1 MKSGM
6 IFGLVSSLIL
16 HALVLMFFLFSFY
29 TQEKSSGVD
38 FKQGVEFTSIM
49 MVSEL
54 PIGELKEVSIDQ
66 KKSNSQDKNKKQMV
80 SELPIGELK
89 EVSID
94 QKKSNSQDKNKKQ
107 DEKMS
112 LNSQDKN
119 AVLKAQ
125 KKIEKQDEN
134 QAQKEIANASENSK
148 FKNESLSAPLQ
159 SNEDKTQTIVS
170 GNAKEQ
176 IKSYQA
182 LLMAHLAKFK
192 KYPQEAI
199 MQKQEGVVRIRVSI
213 DESGNV
219 LSKELKKSCPYAVL
233 NDEVL
238 SLFKRASP
246 LPKPPKEMLKDG
258 EKISFVMPIDYN
270 IKDYLGKK

>member
-1 MKSGM
+1 MKSSV
-6 IFGLVSSLIL
+6 IFGFVLSLIL

-38 FKQGVEFTSIM
+38 FKQGAEFTSIM

-66 KKSNSQDKNKKQMV
+66 KKSNSQDKNKKQ
-80 SELPIGELK
+80 
-89 EVSID
+89 
-94 QKKSNSQDKNKKQ
+94 
-107 DEKMS
+107 DERIS

-119 AVLKAQ
+119 AVLKVQ

-148 FKNESLSAPLQ
+148 FKNESLSTPLQ

-176 IKSYQA
+176 VKSYQA
-182 LLMAHLAKFK
+182 LLMAHLTKFK

-219 LSKELKKSCPYAVL
+219 LSKELKKSCPYAAL

-246 LPKPPKEMLKDG
+246 LPKPPKEMLKNGD
-258 EKISFVMPIDYN
+258 KISFVMPIDYN

>member
-1 MKSGM
+1 MKSSV
-6 IFGLVSSLIL
+6 IFGFVLSLIL
-16 HALVLMFFLFSFY
+16 HTLVLMFFLFSFY

-38 FKQGVEFTSIM
+38 FKQGAEFTSIM
-49 MVSEL
+49 MVSEF
-54 PIGELKEVSIDQ
+54 
-66 KKSNSQDKNKKQMV
+66 
-80 SELPIGELK
+80 PIGELK

-107 DEKMS
+107 DERIS
-112 LNSQDKN
+112 FNSQDKN
-119 AVLKAQ
+119 AVLKVQ

-176 IKSYQA
+176 VKSYQA
-182 LLMAHLAKFK
+182 LLMAHLTKFK

-219 LSKELKKSCPYAVL
+219 LSKELKKSCPYAAL
-233 NDEVL
+233 NDEAL

-246 LPKPPKEMLKDG
+246 FVRGILKRTCNY
-258 EKISFVMPIDYN
+258 P
-270 IKDYLGKK
+270 

>member
-1 MKSGM
+1 MKSSA
-6 IFGLVSSLIL
+6 IFGFVLSLIL
-16 HALVLMFFLFSFY
+16 HTLVLMFSLFSFY

-38 FKQGVEFTSIM
+38 FKQGAEFTSIM
-49 MVSEL
+49 MVSEF
-54 PIGELKEVSIDQ
+54 
-66 KKSNSQDKNKKQMV
+66 
-80 SELPIGELK
+80 PIGELK

-107 DEKMS
+107 DERIS
-112 LNSQDKN
+112 FNSQDKN
-119 AVLKAQ
+119 AVLKVQ

-159 SNEDKTQTIVS
+159 SNKDKTQTIVS

-176 IKSYQA
+176 VKSYQA
-182 LLMAHLAKFK
+182 LLMAHLTKFK

-219 LSKELKKSCPYAVL
+219 LSKELKKSCPYAAL
-233 NDEVL
+233 NDEAL

-246 LPKPPKEMLKDG
+246 LPKPPKEMLKNGD
-258 EKISFVMPIDYN
+258 KISFVMPIDYN

>member
-1 MKSGM
+1 MKSSV
-6 IFGLVSSLIL
+6 IFGFVLSLIL

-38 FKQGVEFTSIM
+38 FKQGLEFTSIM
-49 MVSEL
+49 MVSEF

-66 KKSNSQDKNKKQMV
+66 KKSNSQN
-80 SELPIGELK
+80 
-89 EVSID
+89 
-94 QKKSNSQDKNKKQ
+94 KNKKQ

-125 KKIEKQDEN
+125 KKTEKQDEN

-176 IKSYQA
+176 VKSYQA
-182 LLMAHLAKFK
+182 LLMAHLTKFK

-199 MQKQEGVVRIRVSI
+199 VQKQEGVVRIRVSI

-219 LSKELKKSCPYAVL
+219 LSKELKKSCPYAAL

-246 LPKPPKEMLKDG
+246 LPKPPKEMLKNGD
-258 EKISFVMPIDYN
+258 KISFVMPIDYN

>member
-38 FKQGVEFTSIM
+38 FKQGVKFTSIM
-49 MVSEL
+49 
-54 PIGELKEVSIDQ
+54 
-66 KKSNSQDKNKKQMV
+66 MV

-125 KKIEKQDEN
+125 KKIKKQDEN

-159 SNEDKTQTIVS
+159 SNEDKTQTIIS

>member
-49 MVSEL
+49 
-54 PIGELKEVSIDQ
+54 
-66 KKSNSQDKNKKQMV
+66 MV

-270 IKDYLGKK
+270 IKDYLGKNKLLIK

>member
-1 MKSGM
+1 MKSNV
-6 IFGLVSSLIL
+6 IFGFVLSLIL
-16 HALVLMFFLFSFY
+16 HALVLIFFLFSFY

-38 FKQGVEFTSIM
+38 FKQGLEFTSIM

-66 KKSNSQDKNKKQMV
+66 KKSNSQDKNKKQ
-80 SELPIGELK
+80 
-89 EVSID
+89 
-94 QKKSNSQDKNKKQ
+94 
-107 DEKMS
+107 DERIS

-119 AVLKAQ
+119 AVLKVQ

-176 IKSYQA
+176 VKSYQA
-182 LLMAHLAKFK
+182 LLMAHLTKFK

-219 LSKELKKSCPYAVL
+219 LSKELKKSCPYAAL
-233 NDEVL
+233 NDEAL

-246 LPKPPKEMLKDG
+246 LPKPPKEMLKNGD
-258 EKISFVMPIDYN
+258 KISFVMPIDYN

>member
-1 MKSGM
+1 MKSSV
-6 IFGLVSSLIL
+6 IFGFVLSLIL
-16 HALVLMFFLFSFY
+16 HTLVLMFFLFSFY
-29 TQEKSSGVD
+29 TQEKSSGVN
-38 FKQGVEFTSIM
+38 FKQGAEFTSIM
-49 MVSEL
+49 MVSEF
-54 PIGELKEVSIDQ
+54 
-66 KKSNSQDKNKKQMV
+66 
-80 SELPIGELK
+80 PIGELK

-107 DEKMS
+107 DERIS
-112 LNSQDKN
+112 FNSQDKN
-119 AVLKAQ
+119 AVLKVQ

-176 IKSYQA
+176 VKSYQA
-182 LLMAHLAKFK
+182 LLMAHLTKFK

-219 LSKELKKSCPYAVL
+219 LSKELKKSCPYAAL
-233 NDEVL
+233 NDEAL

-246 LPKPPKEMLKDG
+246 LPKPPKEMLKNGD
-258 EKISFVMPIDYN
+258 KISFVMPIDYN

>member
-1 MKSGM
+1 MKSNV
-6 IFGLVSSLIL
+6 IFGFVLSLIL
-16 HALVLMFFLFSFY
+16 HALVLIFFLFSFY

-38 FKQGVEFTSIM
+38 FKQGLEFTSIM
-49 MVSEL
+49 
-54 PIGELKEVSIDQ
+54 
-66 KKSNSQDKNKKQMV
+66 MV

-119 AVLKAQ
+119 AVLKVQ

-134 QAQKEIANASENSK
+134 RAQKEIANASENSK

-176 IKSYQA
+176 VKSYQA
-182 LLMAHLAKFK
+182 LLMAHLTKFK

-199 MQKQEGVVRIRVSI
+199 VQKQEGVVRIRVSI

-246 LPKPPKEMLKDG
+246 LPKPPKEMLKNGD
-258 EKISFVMPIDYN
+258 KISFVMPIDYN

>member
-1 MKSGM
+1 MKSSV
-6 IFGLVSSLIL
+6 IFGFVLSLIL
-16 HALVLMFFLFSFY
+16 HTLVLMFFLFSFY

-38 FKQGVEFTSIM
+38 FKQGAEFISIM
-49 MVSEL
+49 MVSEF

-66 KKSNSQDKNKKQMV
+66 KKSNSQDKN
-80 SELPIGELK
+80 
-89 EVSID
+89 
-94 QKKSNSQDKNKKQ
+94 
-107 DEKMS
+107 
-112 LNSQDKN
+112 
-119 AVLKAQ
+119 AVLKVQ

-176 IKSYQA
+176 VKSYQA
-182 LLMAHLAKFK
+182 LLMAHLTKFK

-219 LSKELKKSCPYAVL
+219 LSKELKKSCPYAAL
-233 NDEVL
+233 NDEAL

-246 LPKPPKEMLKDG
+246 LPKPPKEMLKNGD
-258 EKISFVMPIDYN
+258 KISFVMPIDYN

>member
-1 MKSGM
+1 
-6 IFGLVSSLIL
+6 
-16 HALVLMFFLFSFY
+16 MFSLFSFY

-38 FKQGVEFTSIM
+38 FKQGAEFTSIM
-49 MVSEL
+49 MVSEF
-54 PIGELKEVSIDQ
+54 
-66 KKSNSQDKNKKQMV
+66 
-80 SELPIGELK
+80 PIGELK

-107 DEKMS
+107 DERIS
-112 LNSQDKN
+112 FNSQDKN
-119 AVLKAQ
+119 AVLKVQ

-176 IKSYQA
+176 VKSYQA
-182 LLMAHLAKFK
+182 LLMAHLTKFK

-219 LSKELKKSCPYAVL
+219 LSKELKKSCPYAAL
-233 NDEVL
+233 NDEAL

-246 LPKPPKEMLKDG
+246 LPKPPKEMLKNGD
-258 EKISFVMPIDYN
+258 KISFVMPIDYN

>member
-1 MKSGM
+1 MKSSV
-6 IFGLVSSLIL
+6 IFGFVLSLIL
-16 HALVLMFFLFSFY
+16 HTLVLMFSLFSFY

-38 FKQGVEFTSIM
+38 FKQGAEFTSIM

-66 KKSNSQDKNKKQMV
+66 KKSNSQDKN
-80 SELPIGELK
+80 
-89 EVSID
+89 
-94 QKKSNSQDKNKKQ
+94 
-107 DEKMS
+107 
-112 LNSQDKN
+112 
-119 AVLKAQ
+119 AVLKVQ

-176 IKSYQA
+176 VKSYQA
-182 LLMAHLAKFK
+182 LLMAHLTKFK

-199 MQKQEGVVRIRVSI
+199 IQKQEGVVRIRVSI

-219 LSKELKKSCPYAVL
+219 LSKELKKSCPYAAL
-233 NDEVL
+233 NDEAL

-246 LPKPPKEMLKDG
+246 LPKPPKEMLKNGD
-258 EKISFVMPIDYN
+258 KISFVMPIDYN

>member
-1 MKSGM
+1 MKSSV
-6 IFGLVSSLIL
+6 IFGFVLSLIL

-38 FKQGVEFTSIM
+38 FKQGLEFTSIM

-66 KKSNSQDKNKKQMV
+66 KKSNSQDKNKKQ
-80 SELPIGELK
+80 
-89 EVSID
+89 D
-94 QKKSNSQDKNKKQ
+94 A
-107 DEKMS
+107 KMS

-119 AVLKAQ
+119 AVLKVQ

-176 IKSYQA
+176 VKSYQA
-182 LLMAHLAKFK
+182 LLMAHLTKFK

-199 MQKQEGVVRIRVSI
+199 VQKQEGVVRIRVSI

-219 LSKELKKSCPYAVL
+219 LSKELKKSCPYAAL

-246 LPKPPKEMLKDG
+246 LPKPPKEMLKNGD
-258 EKISFVMPIDYN
+258 KISFVMPIDYN

>member
-1 MKSGM
+1 MKSSV
-6 IFGLVSSLIL
+6 IFGFVLSLIL

-66 KKSNSQDKNKKQMV
+66 KKSNSQDKNKKQDGR
-80 SELPIGELK
+80 I
-89 EVSID
+89 
-94 QKKSNSQDKNKKQ
+94 
-107 DEKMS
+107 S

-119 AVLKAQ
+119 AVLKVQ
-125 KKIEKQDEN
+125 KKIKKQDEN

-176 IKSYQA
+176 VKSYQA
-182 LLMAHLAKFK
+182 LLMAHLTKFK

-219 LSKELKKSCPYAVL
+219 LSKELKKSCPYAAL

-246 LPKPPKEMLKDG
+246 LPKPPKEMLKNGD
-258 EKISFVMPIDYN
+258 KISFVMPIDYN

>member
-16 HALVLMFFLFSFY
+16 HTLVLMFFLFSFY

-66 KKSNSQDKNKKQMV
+66 KKSNSQDKNKKQ
-80 SELPIGELK
+80 
-89 EVSID
+89 
-94 QKKSNSQDKNKKQ
+94 

-125 KKIEKQDEN
+125 KKNKKQDEN

-148 FKNESLSAPLQ
+148 FKNETLSAPLQ
-159 SNEDKTQTIVS
+159 SNEDKTQTIIS

-176 IKSYQA
+176 VKSYQA

-246 LPKPPKEMLKDG
+246 LPKPPKEMLKNG

>member
-1 MKSGM
+1 MKSSV
-6 IFGLVSSLIL
+6 IFGFVLSLIL
-16 HALVLMFFLFSFY
+16 HTLVLMFFLFSFY

-38 FKQGVEFTSIM
+38 FKQGAEFTSIM
-49 MVSEL
+49 MVSEF
-54 PIGELKEVSIDQ
+54 
-66 KKSNSQDKNKKQMV
+66 
-80 SELPIGELK
+80 PIGELK

-107 DEKMS
+107 DERIS
-112 LNSQDKN
+112 FNSQDKH
-119 AVLKAQ
+119 AVLKVQ

-159 SNEDKTQTIVS
+159 SNKDKTQTIVS

-176 IKSYQA
+176 VKSYQA
-182 LLMAHLAKFK
+182 LLMAHLTKFK

-219 LSKELKKSCPYAVL
+219 LSKELKKSCPYAAL
-233 NDEVL
+233 NDEAL

-246 LPKPPKEMLKDG
+246 LPKPPKEMLKNGD
-258 EKISFVMPIDYN
+258 KISFVMPIDYN

>member
-1 MKSGM
+1 MKSSV
-6 IFGLVSSLIL
+6 IFGFVLSLIL
-16 HALVLMFFLFSFY
+16 HTLVLMFFLFSFY

-38 FKQGVEFTSIM
+38 FKQGAEFTSIM
-49 MVSEL
+49 MVSEF
-54 PIGELKEVSIDQ
+54 
-66 KKSNSQDKNKKQMV
+66 
-80 SELPIGELK
+80 PIGELK

-107 DEKMS
+107 DERIS
-112 LNSQDKN
+112 FNSQDKN
-119 AVLKAQ
+119 AVLKVQ

-159 SNEDKTQTIVS
+159 SNKDKTQTIVS

-176 IKSYQA
+176 VKSYQA
-182 LLMAHLAKFK
+182 LLMAHLTKFK

-219 LSKELKKSCPYAVL
+219 LSKELKKSCPYAAL
-233 NDEVL
+233 NDEAL

-246 LPKPPKEMLKDG
+246 LPKPPKEMLKNGD
-258 EKISFVMPIDYN
+258 KISFVMPI
-270 IKDYLGKK
+270 

>member
-1 MKSGM
+1 MKSSV
-6 IFGLVSSLIL
+6 IFGFVLSLIL
-16 HALVLMFFLFSFY
+16 HALVLMFSLFSFY

-38 FKQGVEFTSIM
+38 FKQGAEFTSIM

-66 KKSNSQDKNKKQMV
+66 KKSNSQDKNKKQ
-80 SELPIGELK
+80 
-89 EVSID
+89 
-94 QKKSNSQDKNKKQ
+94 
-107 DEKMS
+107 DERIS

-119 AVLKAQ
+119 AVLKVQ

-176 IKSYQA
+176 VKSYQA
-182 LLMAHLAKFK
+182 LLMAHLTKFK

-219 LSKELKKSCPYAVL
+219 LSKELKKSCPYAAL

-246 LPKPPKEMLKDG
+246 LPKPPKEMLKNGD
-258 EKISFVMPIDYN
+258 KISFVMPIDYN

>member
-1 MKSGM
+1 MKSSV
-6 IFGLVSSLIL
+6 IFGFVLSLIL
-16 HALVLMFFLFSFY
+16 HTLVLMFFLFSFY

-38 FKQGVEFTSIM
+38 FKQGAEFTFIM
-49 MVSEL
+49 MVSEF
-54 PIGELKEVSIDQ
+54 
-66 KKSNSQDKNKKQMV
+66 
-80 SELPIGELK
+80 PIGELK

-107 DEKMS
+107 DERIS
-112 LNSQDKN
+112 FNSQDKN
-119 AVLKAQ
+119 AVLKVQ

-159 SNEDKTQTIVS
+159 SNKDKTQTIVS

-176 IKSYQA
+176 VKSYQA
-182 LLMAHLAKFK
+182 LLMAHLTKFK

-219 LSKELKKSCPYAVL
+219 LSKELKKSCPYAAL
-233 NDEVL
+233 NDEAL

-246 LPKPPKEMLKDG
+246 LPKPPKEMLKNGD
-258 EKISFVMPIDYN
+258 KISFVMPIDYN

>member
-1 MKSGM
+1 MKSSV
-6 IFGLVSSLIL
+6 IFGFVLSLIL
-16 HALVLMFFLFSFY
+16 HTLVLMFFLFSFY

-38 FKQGVEFTSIM
+38 FKQGAEFTSIM

-66 KKSNSQDKNKKQMV
+66 KKSNSQDKNKKQ
-80 SELPIGELK
+80 
-89 EVSID
+89 
-94 QKKSNSQDKNKKQ
+94 
-107 DEKMS
+107 DERIS

-119 AVLKAQ
+119 AVLKVQ

-159 SNEDKTQTIVS
+159 SNEDQTQTIVS

-176 IKSYQA
+176 VKSYQA
-182 LLMAHLAKFK
+182 LLMAHLTKFK

-199 MQKQEGVVRIRVSI
+199 MKKQEGVVRIRVSI

-219 LSKELKKSCPYAVL
+219 LSKELKKSCPYAAL

-246 LPKPPKEMLKDG
+246 LPKPPKEMLKNGD
-258 EKISFVMPIDYN
+258 KISFVMPIDYN

>member
-1 MKSGM
+1 MKSSV
-6 IFGLVSSLIL
+6 IFGFVLSLIL

-38 FKQGVEFTSIM
+38 FKQESEFTSIM
-49 MVSEL
+49 
-54 PIGELKEVSIDQ
+54 I
-66 KKSNSQDKNKKQMV
+66 V

-107 DEKMS
+107 DERIS

-119 AVLKAQ
+119 AVLKVQ

-176 IKSYQA
+176 VKSYQA
-182 LLMAHLAKFK
+182 LLMAHLTKFK

-246 LPKPPKEMLKDG
+246 LPKPPKEMLKNGD
-258 EKISFVMPIDYN
+258 KISFVMPIDYN

>member
-66 KKSNSQDKNKKQMV
+66 KKSNSQDKNKKQ
-80 SELPIGELK
+80 
-89 EVSID
+89 
-94 QKKSNSQDKNKKQ
+94 
-107 DEKMS
+107 DERIS

-119 AVLKAQ
+119 AVLKVQ

-176 IKSYQA
+176 VKSYQA
-182 LLMAHLAKFK
+182 LLMAHLTKFK
-192 KYPQEAI
+192 KYPQEVI

>member
-29 TQEKSSGVD
+29 AQEKSSGVD

-49 MVSEL
+49 
-54 PIGELKEVSIDQ
+54 
-66 KKSNSQDKNKKQMV
+66 MV

>member
-1 MKSGM
+1 MKSSV
-6 IFGLVSSLIL
+6 IFGFVLSLIL
-16 HALVLMFFLFSFY
+16 HTLVLMFFLFSFY

-38 FKQGVEFTSIM
+38 FKQGAEFTSIM

-66 KKSNSQDKNKKQMV
+66 KKSNSQDKNKKQ
-80 SELPIGELK
+80 
-89 EVSID
+89 
-94 QKKSNSQDKNKKQ
+94 
-107 DEKMS
+107 DERIS

-119 AVLKAQ
+119 AVLKVQ

-176 IKSYQA
+176 VKSYQA
-182 LLMAHLAKFK
+182 LLMAHLTKFK

-199 MQKQEGVVRIRVSI
+199 MKKQEGVVRIRVSI

-219 LSKELKKSCPYAVL
+219 LSKELKKSCPYAAL

-246 LPKPPKEMLKDG
+246 LPKPPKEMLKNGD
-258 EKISFVMPIDYN
+258 KISFVMPIDYN

>member
-1 MKSGM
+1 MKSSV
-6 IFGLVSSLIL
+6 IFGFVLSLIL

-38 FKQGVEFTSIM
+38 FKQGLEFTSIM

-66 KKSNSQDKNKKQMV
+66 KKSNSQDKNKKQ
-80 SELPIGELK
+80 
-89 EVSID
+89 
-94 QKKSNSQDKNKKQ
+94 
-107 DEKMS
+107 DERIS

-119 AVLKAQ
+119 AVLKVQ

-134 QAQKEIANASENSK
+134 QAQKEVANASENSK
-148 FKNESLSAPLQ
+148 FKNESFSAPLQ

-176 IKSYQA
+176 VKSYQA
-182 LLMAHLAKFK
+182 LLMAHLTKFK

-246 LPKPPKEMLKDG
+246 LPKPPKEMLKNG
-258 EKISFVMPIDYN
+258 NKISFVMPIDYN

>member
-1 MKSGM
+1 MKSSM
-6 IFGLVSSLIL
+6 IFGFVLSLIL

-38 FKQGVEFTSIM
+38 FKQGAEFTSIM

-66 KKSNSQDKNKKQMV
+66 KKSNSQDKNKKQ
-80 SELPIGELK
+80 
-89 EVSID
+89 
-94 QKKSNSQDKNKKQ
+94 
-107 DEKMS
+107 DERIS

-119 AVLKAQ
+119 AVLKVQ

-176 IKSYQA
+176 VKSYQA
-182 LLMAHLAKFK
+182 LLMAHLTKFK

-219 LSKELKKSCPYAVL
+219 LSKELKKSCPYAAL

-246 LPKPPKEMLKDG
+246 LPKPPKEMLKNGD
-258 EKISFVMPIDYN
+258 KISFVMPIDYN

>member
-1 MKSGM
+1 MKSSV
-6 IFGLVSSLIL
+6 IFGFVLSLIL
-16 HALVLMFFLFSFY
+16 HTLVLMFFLFFY

-38 FKQGVEFTSIM
+38 FKQGAEFTSIM

-66 KKSNSQDKNKKQMV
+66 KKSNSQDKNKKQ
-80 SELPIGELK
+80 
-89 EVSID
+89 
-94 QKKSNSQDKNKKQ
+94 
-107 DEKMS
+107 DERIS

-119 AVLKAQ
+119 AVLKVQ

-176 IKSYQA
+176 VKSYQA
-182 LLMAHLAKFK
+182 LLMAHLTKFK

-219 LSKELKKSCPYAVL
+219 LSKELKKSCPYAAL
-233 NDEVL
+233 NDEAL

-246 LPKPPKEMLKDG
+246 LPKPPKEMLKNGD
-258 EKISFVMPIDYN
+258 KISFVMPIDYN

>member
-1 MKSGM
+1 MKSSV
-6 IFGLVSSLIL
+6 IFGFVLSLIL
-16 HALVLMFFLFSFY
+16 HTLVLMFFLFSFY

-38 FKQGVEFTSIM
+38 FKQGAEFTSIM
-49 MVSEL
+49 MVSEF
-54 PIGELKEVSIDQ
+54 
-66 KKSNSQDKNKKQMV
+66 
-80 SELPIGELK
+80 PIGELK

-107 DEKMS
+107 DERIS
-112 LNSQDKN
+112 FNSQDKN
-119 AVLKAQ
+119 AVLKVQ

-134 QAQKEIANASENSK
+134 QAQKEVANASENSK

-176 IKSYQA
+176 VKSYQA
-182 LLMAHLAKFK
+182 LLMAHLTKFK

-219 LSKELKKSCPYAVL
+219 LSKELKKSCPYAAL
-233 NDEVL
+233 NDEAL

-246 LPKPPKEMLKDG
+246 LPKPPKEMLKNGD
-258 EKISFVMPIDYN
+258 KISFVMPIDYN

>member
-1 MKSGM
+1 MKSSV
-6 IFGLVSSLIL
+6 IFGFVLSLIL
-16 HALVLMFFLFSFY
+16 HTLVLMFFLFSFY

-38 FKQGVEFTSIM
+38 FKQGAEFTSIM
-49 MVSEL
+49 MVSEF
-54 PIGELKEVSIDQ
+54 
-66 KKSNSQDKNKKQMV
+66 
-80 SELPIGELK
+80 PIGELK

-107 DEKMS
+107 DERIS
-112 LNSQDKN
+112 FNSQDKN
-119 AVLKAQ
+119 AVLKVQ

-159 SNEDKTQTIVS
+159 SNKDKTQTIVS

-176 IKSYQA
+176 VKSYQA
-182 LLMAHLAKFK
+182 LLMAHLTKFK

-219 LSKELKKSCPYAVL
+219 LSKELKKSCPYAAL
-233 NDEVL
+233 NDEAL

-246 LPKPPKEMLKDG
+246 LPKPPKEMLKNGD
-258 EKISFVMPIDYN
+258 KISFVVPIDYN

>member
-1 MKSGM
+1 MKSSV
-6 IFGLVSSLIL
+6 IFGFVLSLIL
-16 HALVLMFFLFSFY
+16 HTLVLMFFLFSFY

-38 FKQGVEFTSIM
+38 FKQGAEFTSIM

-66 KKSNSQDKNKKQMV
+66 KKSNSQDKN
-80 SELPIGELK
+80 
-89 EVSID
+89 
-94 QKKSNSQDKNKKQ
+94 
-107 DEKMS
+107 
-112 LNSQDKN
+112 
-119 AVLKAQ
+119 AVLKVQ

-176 IKSYQA
+176 VKSYQA
-182 LLMAHLAKFK
+182 LLMAHLTKFK

-219 LSKELKKSCPYAVL
+219 LSKELKKSCPYAAL
-233 NDEVL
+233 NDEAL

-246 LPKPPKEMLKDG
+246 LPKPPKEMLKNGD
-258 EKISFVMPIDYN
+258 KISFVMPIDYN

>member
-6 IFGLVSSLIL
+6 IFGFVLSLIL

-66 KKSNSQDKNKKQMV
+66 KKSNSQDKNKKQ
-80 SELPIGELK
+80 
-89 EVSID
+89 
-94 QKKSNSQDKNKKQ
+94 

-125 KKIEKQDEN
+125 KKIKKQDEN

-258 EKISFVMPIDYN
+258 EKVSFVMPIDYN

>member
-6 IFGLVSSLIL
+6 IFGFVLSLIL
-16 HALVLMFFLFSFY
+16 HTLVLMFFLFSFY

-66 KKSNSQDKNKKQMV
+66 KKSNSQDKNKKQ
-80 SELPIGELK
+80 
-89 EVSID
+89 
-94 QKKSNSQDKNKKQ
+94 
-107 DEKMS
+107 DERIS

-159 SNEDKTQTIVS
+159 SNEDKTQTIIS

>member
-1 MKSGM
+1 MKSSV
-6 IFGLVSSLIL
+6 IFGFVLSLIL

-38 FKQGVEFTSIM
+38 FKQGAEFTSIM

-66 KKSNSQDKNKKQMV
+66 KKSNSQDKNKKQ
-80 SELPIGELK
+80 
-89 EVSID
+89 
-94 QKKSNSQDKNKKQ
+94 
-107 DEKMS
+107 DEKIN

-119 AVLKAQ
+119 AVLKVQ
-125 KKIEKQDEN
+125 KKIKKQDKN

-176 IKSYQA
+176 VKSYQA
-182 LLMAHLAKFK
+182 LLMAHLTKFK

-199 MQKQEGVVRIRVSI
+199 IQKQEGVVRIRVSI

-219 LSKELKKSCPYAVL
+219 LSKELKKSCPYAAL

-246 LPKPPKEMLKDG
+246 LPKPPKEMLKNG
-258 EKISFVMPIDYN
+258 NKISFVMPIDYN

>member
-1 MKSGM
+1 MKSSV
-6 IFGLVSSLIL
+6 IFGFVLSLIL
-16 HALVLMFFLFSFY
+16 HTLVLMFFLFSFY

-38 FKQGVEFTSIM
+38 FKQGAEFTSIM

-66 KKSNSQDKNKKQMV
+66 KKSNSQDKNKKQ
-80 SELPIGELK
+80 
-89 EVSID
+89 
-94 QKKSNSQDKNKKQ
+94 
-107 DEKMS
+107 DERIS

-119 AVLKAQ
+119 AVLKVQ

-148 FKNESLSAPLQ
+148 FKNESLSVPLQ

-176 IKSYQA
+176 VKSYQA
-182 LLMAHLAKFK
+182 LLMAHLTKFK

-219 LSKELKKSCPYAVL
+219 LSKELKKSCPYAAL
-233 NDEVL
+233 NDEAL

-246 LPKPPKEMLKDG
+246 LPKPPKEMLKNGD
-258 EKISFVMPIDYN
+258 KISFVMPIDYN

>member
-1 MKSGM
+1 MKSSV
-6 IFGLVSSLIL
+6 IFGFVLSLIL
-16 HALVLMFFLFSFY
+16 HTLVLMFSLFSFY

-38 FKQGVEFTSIM
+38 FKQGAEFTSIM
-49 MVSEL
+49 MVSEF
-54 PIGELKEVSIDQ
+54 
-66 KKSNSQDKNKKQMV
+66 
-80 SELPIGELK
+80 PIGELK

-107 DEKMS
+107 DERIS

-119 AVLKAQ
+119 AVLKVQ

-176 IKSYQA
+176 VKSYQA
-182 LLMAHLAKFK
+182 LLMAHLTKFK

-219 LSKELKKSCPYAVL
+219 LSKELKKSCPYAAL
-233 NDEVL
+233 NDEAL

-246 LPKPPKEMLKDG
+246 LPKPPKEMLKNGD
-258 EKISFVMPIDYN
+258 KISFVMPIDYN

>member
-49 MVSEL
+49 
-54 PIGELKEVSIDQ
+54 
-66 KKSNSQDKNKKQMV
+66 MV

-213 DESGNV
+213 DESGNI

>member
-1 MKSGM
+1 MKSSM
-6 IFGLVSSLIL
+6 IFGFVLSLIL
-16 HALVLMFFLFSFY
+16 HTLVLMFFLFSFY

-38 FKQGVEFTSIM
+38 FKQGAEFTSIM

-66 KKSNSQDKNKKQMV
+66 KKSNSQDKNKKQ
-80 SELPIGELK
+80 
-89 EVSID
+89 
-94 QKKSNSQDKNKKQ
+94 
-107 DEKMS
+107 DERIS

-119 AVLKAQ
+119 AVLKVQ

-176 IKSYQA
+176 VKSYQA
-182 LLMAHLAKFK
+182 LLMAHLTKFK

-199 MQKQEGVVRIRVSI
+199 MKKQEGVVRIRVSI

-219 LSKELKKSCPYAVL
+219 LSKELKKSCPYAAL

-246 LPKPPKEMLKDG
+246 LPKPPKEMLKNGD
-258 EKISFVMPIDYN
+258 KISFVMPIDYN

>member
-6 IFGLVSSLIL
+6 IFGFVLSLIL
-16 HALVLMFFLFSFY
+16 HALVLIFFLFSFY

-38 FKQGVEFTSIM
+38 FKQGLEFTSIM
-49 MVSEL
+49 
-54 PIGELKEVSIDQ
+54 
-66 KKSNSQDKNKKQMV
+66 MV

-125 KKIEKQDEN
+125 KKIKKQDEN

-159 SNEDKTQTIVS
+159 SNEDKTQTIIS

>member
-29 TQEKSSGVD
+29 IQEKSSGVD
-38 FKQGVEFTSIM
+38 FKQGVKFTSIM
-49 MVSEL
+49 MVSEF
-54 PIGELKEVSIDQ
+54 
-66 KKSNSQDKNKKQMV
+66 
-80 SELPIGELK
+80 PIGELK

-107 DEKMS
+107 DERIS
-112 LNSQDKN
+112 FNSQDKN
-119 AVLKAQ
+119 AVLKVQ

-176 IKSYQA
+176 VKSYQA
-182 LLMAHLAKFK
+182 LLMAHLTKFK

-246 LPKPPKEMLKDG
+246 LPKPPKEMLKNG
-258 EKISFVMPIDYN
+258 NKISFVMP
-270 IKDYLGKK
+270 